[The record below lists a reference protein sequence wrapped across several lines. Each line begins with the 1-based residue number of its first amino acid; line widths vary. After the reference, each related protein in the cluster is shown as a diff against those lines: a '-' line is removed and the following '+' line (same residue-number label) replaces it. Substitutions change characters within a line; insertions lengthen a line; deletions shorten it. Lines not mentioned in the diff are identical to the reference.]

1 MWAERRFDSFTL
13 HHIFNV
19 DISYKVTDNN
29 TMKSDKTTLARIIR
43 DIREVDGNLSVKI
56 LVSKVQKVILERNLP
71 VSVDYRKVYRA
82 VREDNKKK
90 NSSVIPF
97 ELWYHFN
104 SIMKKQ
110 TNRRN
115 NTTARSNTTKTTTA
129 RQKTTAGIPKGCIVR
144 SLREILGEATP
155 TRSKIETLT
164 LARLGLNPSSYE
176 VMDTVGRTKNIL
188 LRPRFHNV
196 RNKQGQFTEAK
207 A

>member
-1 MWAERRFDSFTL
+1 MKTD
-13 HHIFNV
+13 
-19 DISYKVTDNN
+19 KVTL
-29 TMKSDKTTLARIIR
+29 TRIVK
-43 DIREVDGNLSVKI
+43 DIREIEGNLSVKN

-71 VSVDYRKVYRA
+71 VAVNYRKVYRA
-82 VREDNKKK
+82 LREDNKKK
-90 NSSVIPF
+90 KNSVIPY

-104 SIMKKQ
+104 LNMKNK

-115 NTTARSNTTKTTTA
+115 NTTVCSIATKTTTA

-144 SLREILGEATP
+144 SLREIIGEAAP
-155 TRSKIETLT
+155 TRSKIEMLT
-164 LARLGLNPSSYE
+164 LARMGLNTSRYE

-196 RNKQGQFTEAK
+196 RNKQGQFAAAK